1 MIFRCNPS
9 SLLSVL
15 GGRCFQLGKLLILL
29 GLIMSPSAWA
39 DNNGDKVNKVKAAFI
54 YNIAKFVRWPD
65 AYQNQDQLQICF
77 YRTDFL
83 GKGFDSIVG
92 RDVHGKSVV
101 KTTVQ
106 DLTQVDACSILLI
119 SNFELPHYLNEYAD
133 SPPAIGLLTVADL
146 TASTNHGENRSG
158 VLLSLIRRGSSI
170 GFEVSL
176 LQVRERQLQM
186 SSQLLKLA
194 NILDKEER

>member
-1 MIFRCNPS
+1 MIFRCGPFS
-9 SLLSVL
+9 QLLVFGS
-15 GGRCFQLGKLLILL
+15 RCFQLGKLLILL
-29 GLIMSPSAWA
+29 GLMMSPAAWA
-39 DNNGDKVNKVKAAFI
+39 DNHGDKVNKVKAAFI

-65 AYQNQDQLQICF
+65 IYQNQNHLQICF

-83 GKGFDSIVG
+83 GKSFDSIVG
-92 RDVHGKSVV
+92 RDVHGRSVV

-106 DLTQVDACSILLI
+106 DLTQVDTCSILLI
-119 SNFELPHYLNEYAD
+119 SNFELPHYLNEYAA
-133 SPPAIGLLTVADL
+133 SSPAIGLLTVADL
-146 TASTNHGENRSG
+146 TASTDHGKNRSG

-176 LQVRERQLQM
+176 QQVRERQLQM

-194 NILDKEER
+194 NILDKGER